1 MSGRMAAWL
10 LAPAMLVLV
19 VLLGAPIA
27 YLLSFSVLG
36 ARDGPEPGSNGFTL
50 MNYAKL
56 ASDPFYVRIV
66 GKTLWVSALS
76 TAIAATI
83 GYVLAHFMWR
93 APKRWRGLLTVLVMS
108 PLLVSIV
115 VSSYG
120 WVVILGSQGV
130 VNEALMQAGVIT
142 KPLKL
147 MFTDGAIVVGL
158 VHVAIPFM
166 TLSILAVLERIDG
179 ALAEAATMLG
189 ANPWRVV
196 WHVILPLAL
205 PGVGAGATIVF
216 CLCLSSYVTPAV
228 LGGSGP
234 NFITTLIYNQFVT
247 LFDWPFG
254 AALAALLLA
263 LCLAIVLLSVWGL
276 ARLSTAAIGRA

>member
-1 MSGRMAAWL
+1 MSGRIAAWL
-10 LAPAMLVLV
+10 LAPALLVLV
-19 VLLGAPIA
+19 VLLAGPIA
-27 YLLSFSVLG
+27 YLLSFSVLE
-36 ARDGPEPGSNGFTL
+36 ATDGPEPGGGGFTL

-56 ASDPFYVRIV
+56 ASDPFYLRIV

-93 APKRWRGLLTVLVMS
+93 TPRRWRGLLTVLVMS

-130 VNEALMQAGVIT
+130 VNQTLIQAGVIT
-142 KPLKL
+142 QPLKL

-166 TLSILAVLERIDG
+166 ALSIL
-179 ALAEAATMLG
+179 
-189 ANPWRVV
+189 
-196 WHVILPLAL
+196 
-205 PGVGAGATIVF
+205 
-216 CLCLSSYVTPAV
+216 AV

-263 LCLAIVLLSVWGL
+263 LCLGIVLLSVWGV
-276 ARLSTAAIGRA
+276 ARLSAATIGRA